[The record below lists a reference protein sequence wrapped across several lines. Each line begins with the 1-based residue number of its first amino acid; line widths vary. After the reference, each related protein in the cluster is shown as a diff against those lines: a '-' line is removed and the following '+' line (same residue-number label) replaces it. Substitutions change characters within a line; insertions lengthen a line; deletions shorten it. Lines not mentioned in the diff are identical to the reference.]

1 MEFGEELCQFM
12 QNCPTPF
19 QFAQVASIMF
29 LKAGYENL
37 IEDYGWGENPPKKG
51 FVIRDDRALIAF
63 NIGGYESGIIVGAHC
78 DSPVLRLNV
87 KRNKNTNEEVVTC
100 DGYGGGNW
108 VRWFDRPLKICGSV
122 KLFNNQI
129 IPYES
134 GPIATIPTI
143 ESINNLR
150 PRDPNRNFNNLSYP
164 VFAIPK
170 SKTLLQYVSENIG
183 IPLSEMKSYEL
194 SLVDAYPP
202 KIIGPNKDIL
212 SSQRIDNLTSSFA
225 AIKAFLS
232 SEPKNTVNILAIFD
246 FEEVGSSQYAGAGQD
261 FLETVIRKILPN
273 FNQKEINAFI
283 SRSLFVSSDN
293 AHAVHPNY
301 SRIHDE
307 MHAPAMGSGVCLK
320 KSPAASY
327 ATDLTSAFPL
337 KRAAEK
343 IGVNLPPIINR
354 NDIRAGSTIG
364 PIVSTRIGIPTV
376 DIGSPQ
382 LAMHSVRETVAV
394 KDIEDNMKLLIEI
407 YNNYE
412 EYRLK

>member
-1 MEFGEELCQFM
+1 MEFGEELCQFIK
-12 QNCPTPF
+12 NCPTPF

-37 IEDYGWGENPPKKG
+37 IEDYGWGANPPKKG

-87 KRNKNTNEEVVTC
+87 KRNKVTNEEVVVC

-122 KLFNNQI
+122 QLHNNQV

-143 ESINNLR
+143 ESINNLG
-150 PRDPNRNFNNLSYP
+150 PRDPNRSFKNLCYP
-164 VFAIPK
+164 VFAFPK

-183 IPLSEMKSYEL
+183 IPLSELKGYEL

-225 AIKAFLS
+225 SIKAFLS

-246 FEEVGSSQYAGAGQD
+246 YEEVGSNQNAGADQD

-301 SRIHDE
+301 SRMHDD
-307 MHAPAMGSGVCLK
+307 MHAPTMGSGVCLK
-320 KSPAASY
+320 KSPGSSY

-343 IGVNLPPIINR
+343 IGVSLPPIINR

-382 LAMHSVRETVAV
+382 LAMHSVREAVAV
-394 KDIEDNMKLLIEI
+394 KDVEDNMKLLIEI